1 MAGHNGFLVLNEKDW
16 EKMDQQQRD
25 WAVFNTLQ
33 SMNGR
38 LKVLERK
45 TFIDKVYST
54 IGGIIGG
61 GATAIGINMNR

>member
-1 MAGHNGFLVLNEKDW
+1 MANSNGFLVLNEKDW

-38 LKVLERK
+38 LKALERK
-45 TFIDKVYST
+45 TFIDKVFSFA
-54 IGGIIGG
+54 GGIVGG
-61 GATAIGINMNR
+61 GAAAVGINMNR